1 MEEIKQKALEL
12 YELMLRNYPTNSP
25 IAMSMRTL
33 INSQIKGGLQ
43 ATTAIDR
50 KRKDGTIQIERTDT
64 ANGLR
69 RWSPTG
75 GKKTPSQMR
84 SFSKGRL
91 SAAAESAPGPQVQST
106 TTESGENE
114 NHDPAV
120 AVKAE
125 PLTADQLKEAKGL
138 RASDVAKK
146 YSREVLIETLIFLH
160 EKFSDPEVDLNARNP
175 KQLAAMLI
183 NHLSE

>member
-1 MEEIKQKALEL
+1 MEEIKAKALEL
-12 YELMLRNYPTNSP
+12 YELMLRTYPTNSP
-25 IAMSMRTL
+25 IAMGMRTL

-91 SAAAESAPGPQVQST
+91 SGTAESVTGPQVPLIT
-106 TTESGENE
+106 IESGENA
-114 NHDPAV
+114 NQDPAADKV
-120 AVKAE
+120 EV
-125 PLTADQLKEAKGL
+125 LTSDQLKEAKGL
-138 RASDVAKK
+138 RASDIAKK
-146 YSREVLIETLIFLH
+146 YSREVLIETLTFLH
-160 EKFSDPEVDLNARNP
+160 EKFSDPEVDLNGRNP

>member
-12 YELMLRNYPTNSP
+12 YELVLRNYPTNSP

-69 RWSPTG
+69 RWSPAG

-91 SAAAESAPGPQVQST
+91 SAAAESVPGPQVQST

-114 NHDPAV
+114 NQDPAV
-120 AVKAE
+120 GKVE
-125 PLTADQLKEAKGL
+125 PLTSDQLKEAKGL

-160 EKFSDPEVDLNARNP
+160 EKFNDPEVDLNARNP